1 MKIAFMSDLHLEWFP
16 LTLPKIDADVLVLAG
31 DIGVG
36 LQGLQWAASPDCGFD
51 PHRIVYL
58 PGNHEFYHNFMPEMV
73 TRMADYAKSVGI
85 GALIRP
91 DDTVTIDNVV
101 FCGGTFWTDFSFWFD
116 KKVAK
121 MQSKKLI
128 ADYSYIK
135 VGLTHFPDGDYI
147 YLTPDE
153 TELKHYEYR
162 GAIRRAAN
170 EAYNKKQKTV
180 VCTHMAPHPRSSLPK
195 YLSDPTTAA
204 YVSDQSEL
212 ILDHPSIVA
221 WIHGHVHNSNDYMIG
236 DCRVVSNPRGYAS
249 AKTVENKE
257 FDVLRIIEV

>member
-73 TRMADYAKSVGI
+73 ARMADYAQSVGI

-116 KKVAK
+116 KKVAM
-121 MQSKKLI
+121 MQSKRSVNDYRLI
-128 ADYSYIK
+128 EIESQRN
-135 VGLTHFPDGDYI
+135 
-147 YLTPDE
+147 LTPED
-153 TELKHYEYR
+153 TVSMHLKYKR
-162 GAIRRAAN
+162 AIQQAVLDAS
-170 EAYNKKQKTV
+170 KKHQKV
-180 VCTHMAPHPRSSLPK
+180 VACTHMAPHPRSSLPK

-236 DCRVVSNPRGYAS
+236 GCRVVSNPRGYAS